1 MLKKNKIWK
10 RLLWTLAS
18 IAGIIVA
25 LFIYLLI
32 VATDHPPTI
41 KDRSSEALERVN
53 HGNGF
58 YTIGN
63 NWLRKSN
70 SGLYEMYVEGDAFER
85 GVINGKLT
93 QELVRKQE
101 DAFNEQIT

>member
-1 MLKKNKIWK
+1 MLRKKKIWR
-10 RLLWTLAS
+10 RLFWILAS
-18 IAGIIVA
+18 FAGIILA

-32 VATDHPPTI
+32 VAIDHPPII
-41 KDRSSEALERVN
+41 KDRSSEALQRTA

-70 SGLYEMYVEGDAFER
+70 SGLYELYVEGDAFER

-93 QELVRKQE
+93 QELVRRQE
-101 DAFNEQIT
+101 DNFNEQI